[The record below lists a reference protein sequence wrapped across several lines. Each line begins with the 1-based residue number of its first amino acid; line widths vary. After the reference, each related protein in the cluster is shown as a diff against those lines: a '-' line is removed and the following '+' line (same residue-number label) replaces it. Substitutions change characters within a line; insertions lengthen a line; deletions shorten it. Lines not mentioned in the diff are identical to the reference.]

1 MTNDRPLVDLEK
13 ALELL
18 QRETNSLHVV
28 VVGKIKGFLDP
39 EVLRRSLLF
48 VQLRHPL
55 LNSHIV
61 GPLDHLM
68 FKTEGTEKIPLE
80 VILNSEP
87 EYWQTIFVNELNTKL
102 ENKKVLLRANLIK
115 PTEKSTTNYLITRI
129 HHGVIDG
136 ISAVHLYSEILSFCQ
151 KIVSENQIPEFEK
164 LGPPP
169 CLEKI
174 IADYTVENNTESLIS
189 EVEQPID
196 TLPFEKYVPYTESL
210 ISELEQPIDTLPF
223 EKYVPFKQ
231 RTCGLIQKQLNASLT
246 QQLIQRCKSEKVTVQ
261 GAICSAMMLALA
273 KYLEPE
279 DKEFYFSCYDA
290 VDMRRRLN
298 SPIGNEQMT
307 FLVSSLVCFHT
318 VNQKM
323 SFWDLAKQATEEIQ
337 AKLKTPEIY
346 HRILAF
352 GEGVNII
359 ENPEKTIYSVLVSN
373 IGRVKILSNYGQFE
387 LEEIS
392 FGVSNKMFGSTFAV
406 FASTFQD
413 QATFNFVYTQPLVSQ
428 TVIEK
433 LIKDSMEYLVTSCN

>member
-102 ENKKVLLRANLIK
+102 ENKKVLLRATLIK

-189 EVEQPID
+189 E
-196 TLPFEKYVPYTESL
+196 L
-210 ISELEQPIDTLPF
+210 ELPIDTLPF

-261 GAICSAMMLALA
+261 GAICSAMMLTLA

-323 SFWDLAKQATEEIQ
+323 SFWDLAKQSTEEIQ

-387 LEEIS
+387 LEEVS
-392 FGVSNKMFGSTFAV
+392 LGASNKMIGSTFAV
-406 FASTFQD
+406 FASTF
-413 QATFNFVYTQPLVSQ
+413 
-428 TVIEK
+428 
-433 LIKDSMEYLVTSCN
+433 

>member
-102 ENKKVLLRANLIK
+102 ENKKVLLRATLIK

-189 EVEQPID
+189 E
-196 TLPFEKYVPYTESL
+196 L
-210 ISELEQPIDTLPF
+210 ELPIDTLPF

-273 KYLEPE
+273 KHLEPE
-279 DKEFYFSCYDA
+279 DQEFYFSCLDA

-323 SFWDLAKQATEEIQ
+323 SFWDLAKQATEEIK

-359 ENPEKTIYSVLVSN
+359 LENPEKTISSVFVSN
-373 IGRVKILSNYGQFE
+373 IGKVKISSNYGQFE

-392 FGVSNKMFGSTFAV
+392 FGASNKMFGSTFTV
-406 FASTFQD
+406 FVSTFQD

>member
-28 VVGKIKGFLDP
+28 VVGKIKGFLEP
-39 EVLRRSLLF
+39 EVLRRSLLL

-102 ENKKVLLRANLIK
+102 ENKKVLLRATLIK

-189 EVEQPID
+189 E
-196 TLPFEKYVPYTESL
+196 L
-210 ISELEQPIDTLPF
+210 ELPIDTLPF

-273 KYLEPE
+273 KYIEPE

-298 SPIGNEQMT
+298 YPIGNEQMT

-359 ENPEKTIYSVLVSN
+359 LENPEKTISSVFVSN
-373 IGRVKILSNYGQFE
+373 IGKVKISSNYGQFE

-392 FGVSNKMFGSTFAV
+392 FGASNKMFGSTFTV
-406 FASTFQD
+406 FVSTFQD

>member
-102 ENKKVLLRANLIK
+102 ENKKVLLRATLIK

-189 EVEQPID
+189 E
-196 TLPFEKYVPYTESL
+196 L
-210 ISELEQPIDTLPF
+210 ELPIDTLPF

-298 SPIGNEQMT
+298 YPIGNEQMT

-323 SFWDLAKQATEEIQ
+323 SFWDLAKQSTEEIQ

-359 ENPEKTIYSVLVSN
+359 LENPEKTISSVFVSN
-373 IGRVKILSNYGQFE
+373 IGKVKILSNYGQFE

-392 FGVSNKMFGSTFAV
+392 FGASNKMFGSTFTV
-406 FASTFQD
+406 FVSTFQD

>member
-28 VVGKIKGFLDP
+28 VVGKIKGFLEP

-68 FKTEGTEKIPLE
+68 FKTEGTDKIPLE

-102 ENKKVLLRANLIK
+102 ENKKVLLRATLIK

-189 EVEQPID
+189 E
-196 TLPFEKYVPYTESL
+196 L
-210 ISELEQPIDTLPF
+210 ELPIDTLPF

-323 SFWDLAKQATEEIQ
+323 SFWDLAKQSTEEIQ

-359 ENPEKTIYSVLVSN
+359 ENPEKTISSVFVSN
-373 IGRVKILSNYGQFE
+373 IGKVKISSNYGQFE

-392 FGVSNKMFGSTFAV
+392 FGASNKMFGSTFTV
-406 FASTFQD
+406 FVSTFQD

>member
-102 ENKKVLLRANLIK
+102 ENKKVLLRATLIK

-189 EVEQPID
+189 E
-196 TLPFEKYVPYTESL
+196 L
-210 ISELEQPIDTLPF
+210 ELPIDTLPF

-298 SPIGNEQMT
+298 YPIGNEQMT

-359 ENPEKTIYSVLVSN
+359 LENPEKTISSVFVSN
-373 IGRVKILSNYGQFE
+373 IGKVKISSNYGQFE

-392 FGVSNKMFGSTFAV
+392 FGASNKMFGSTFTV
-406 FASTFQD
+406 FVSTFQD

>member
-102 ENKKVLLRANLIK
+102 ENKKVLLRATLIK

-189 EVEQPID
+189 EVD
-196 TLPFEKYVPYTESL
+196 
-210 ISELEQPIDTLPF
+210 QPIDTLPF

-273 KYLEPE
+273 KHLEPE
-279 DKEFYFSCYDA
+279 DQEFYFSCLDA

-359 ENPEKTIYSVLVSN
+359 LENPEKTISSVFVSN
-373 IGRVKILSNYGQFE
+373 IGKVKISSNYGQFE

-392 FGVSNKMFGSTFAV
+392 FGASNKMFGSTFTV
-406 FASTFQD
+406 FVSTFQD

>member
-102 ENKKVLLRANLIK
+102 ENKKVLLRATLIK

-189 EVEQPID
+189 E
-196 TLPFEKYVPYTESL
+196 L
-210 ISELEQPIDTLPF
+210 ELPIDTLPF

-261 GAICSAMMLALA
+261 GAICSAMMLTLA

-359 ENPEKTIYSVLVSN
+359 ENPEKTISSVFVSN
-373 IGRVKILSNYGQFE
+373 IGKVKISSNYGQFE

-392 FGVSNKMFGSTFAV
+392 FGASNKMFGSTFTV
-406 FASTFQD
+406 FVSTFQD

>member
-1 MTNDRPLVDLEK
+1 MTNDRPLVELEK

-102 ENKKVLLRANLIK
+102 ENKKVLLRATLIK

-189 EVEQPID
+189 E
-196 TLPFEKYVPYTESL
+196 L
-210 ISELEQPIDTLPF
+210 ELPIDTLPF

-298 SPIGNEQMT
+298 YPIGNEQMT

-318 VNQKM
+318 VNHKM
-323 SFWDLAKQATEEIQ
+323 LFWDLAKQATEEIK

-359 ENPEKTIYSVLVSN
+359 LENPEKTISSVLVSN
-373 IGRVKILSNYGQFE
+373 IGKVKISSNYGQFE

-392 FGVSNKMFGSTFAV
+392 FGASNKMFGSTFTV
-406 FASTFQD
+406 FVSTFQD

>member
-28 VVGKIKGFLDP
+28 VVGKIKGFLEP

-68 FKTEGTEKIPLE
+68 FKTEGTDKIPLE

-102 ENKKVLLRANLIK
+102 ENKKVLLRATLIK

-189 EVEQPID
+189 E
-196 TLPFEKYVPYTESL
+196 L
-210 ISELEQPIDTLPF
+210 ELPIDTLPF

-246 QQLIQRCKSEKVTVQ
+246 
-261 GAICSAMMLALA
+261 
-273 KYLEPE
+273 
-279 DKEFYFSCYDA
+279 
-290 VDMRRRLN
+290 
-298 SPIGNEQMT
+298 
-307 FLVSSLVCFHT
+307 
-318 VNQKM
+318 
-323 SFWDLAKQATEEIQ
+323 
-337 AKLKTPEIY
+337 
-346 HRILAF
+346 
-352 GEGVNII
+352 
-359 ENPEKTIYSVLVSN
+359 
-373 IGRVKILSNYGQFE
+373 
-387 LEEIS
+387 
-392 FGVSNKMFGSTFAV
+392 
-406 FASTFQD
+406 
-413 QATFNFVYTQPLVSQ
+413 
-428 TVIEK
+428 
-433 LIKDSMEYLVTSCN
+433 

>member
-102 ENKKVLLRANLIK
+102 ENQKVLLRATLIK

-189 EVEQPID
+189 E
-196 TLPFEKYVPYTESL
+196 L
-210 ISELEQPIDTLPF
+210 ELPIDTLPF

-298 SPIGNEQMT
+298 YPIGNEQMT

-359 ENPEKTIYSVLVSN
+359 LENPEKTISSVFVSN
-373 IGRVKILSNYGQFE
+373 IGKVKISSNYGQFE

-392 FGVSNKMFGSTFAV
+392 FGASNKMFGSTFTV
-406 FASTFQD
+406 FVSTFQD

-433 LIKDSMEYLVTSCN
+433 LIKDSMEYLVT

>member
-28 VVGKIKGFLDP
+28 VVGKIKGFLEP

-102 ENKKVLLRANLIK
+102 ENKKVLLRATLIK

-189 EVEQPID
+189 E
-196 TLPFEKYVPYTESL
+196 L
-210 ISELEQPIDTLPF
+210 ELPIDTLPF

-298 SPIGNEQMT
+298 YPIGNEQMT

-359 ENPEKTIYSVLVSN
+359 LENPEKTISSVFVSN
-373 IGRVKILSNYGQFE
+373 IGKVKISSNYGQFE

-392 FGVSNKMFGSTFAV
+392 FGASNKMFGSTFTV
-406 FASTFQD
+406 FVSTFQD

>member
-28 VVGKIKGFLDP
+28 VVGKIKGFLEP

-102 ENKKVLLRANLIK
+102 ENKKVLLRATLIK

-189 EVEQPID
+189 E
-196 TLPFEKYVPYTESL
+196 L
-210 ISELEQPIDTLPF
+210 ELPIDTLPF

-273 KYLEPE
+273 KHLEPE
-279 DKEFYFSCYDA
+279 DQEFYFSCLDA

-359 ENPEKTIYSVLVSN
+359 ENPEKTISSVFVSN
-373 IGRVKILSNYGQFE
+373 IGKVKISSNYGQFE

-392 FGVSNKMFGSTFAV
+392 FGASNKMFGSTFTV
-406 FASTFQD
+406 FVSTFQD

>member
-1 MTNDRPLVDLEK
+1 MTNDRPLVELEK

-102 ENKKVLLRANLIK
+102 ENKKVLLRATLIK

-189 EVEQPID
+189 E
-196 TLPFEKYVPYTESL
+196 L
-210 ISELEQPIDTLPF
+210 ELPIDTLPF

-298 SPIGNEQMT
+298 YPIGNEQMT

-323 SFWDLAKQATEEIQ
+323 LFWDLAKQATEEIK

-359 ENPEKTIYSVLVSN
+359 LENPEKTISSVLVSN
-373 IGRVKILSNYGQFE
+373 IGKVKISSNYGQFE
-387 LEEIS
+387 IEEIS
-392 FGVSNKMFGSTFAV
+392 FGASSKMFGSTFTV
-406 FASTFQD
+406 FVSTFQD

>member
-102 ENKKVLLRANLIK
+102 ENKKVLLRATLIK

-189 EVEQPID
+189 E
-196 TLPFEKYVPYTESL
+196 L
-210 ISELEQPIDTLPF
+210 ELPIDTLPF

-246 QQLIQRCKSEKVTVQ
+246 QQLIQRCKSEKVTFQ

-298 SPIGNEQMT
+298 YPIGNEQMT

-323 SFWDLAKQATEEIQ
+323 SFWDLAKQSTEEIQ

-359 ENPEKTIYSVLVSN
+359 LENPEKTISSVFVSN
-373 IGRVKILSNYGQFE
+373 IGKVKISSNYGQFE
-387 LEEIS
+387 IEEIS
-392 FGVSNKMFGSTFAV
+392 FGASSKMFGSTFTV
-406 FASTFQD
+406 FVSTFQD

>member
-102 ENKKVLLRANLIK
+102 ENKKVLLRATLIK

-189 EVEQPID
+189 ELELPID
-196 TLPFEKYVPYTESL
+196 TLPFEKYVPY
-210 ISELEQPIDTLPF
+210 
-223 EKYVPFKQ
+223 KQ

-246 QQLIQRCKSEKVTVQ
+246 QQLIQHCKSEKVTVQ

-273 KYLEPE
+273 KNLEPE
-279 DKEFYFSCYDA
+279 DKEFYFSCNHA
-290 VDMRRRLN
+290 VDMRKRLN
-298 SPIGNEQMT
+298 YPIGNEQMA
-307 FLVSSLVCFHT
+307 FLVSSLLCFHK

-323 SFWDLAKQATEEIQ
+323 SFWGLARQATEEIK
-337 AKLKTPEIY
+337 AKLKTP
-346 HRILAF
+346 
-352 GEGVNII
+352 
-359 ENPEKTIYSVLVSN
+359 
-373 IGRVKILSNYGQFE
+373 
-387 LEEIS
+387 
-392 FGVSNKMFGSTFAV
+392 
-406 FASTFQD
+406 
-413 QATFNFVYTQPLVSQ
+413 
-428 TVIEK
+428 
-433 LIKDSMEYLVTSCN
+433 

>member
-102 ENKKVLLRANLIK
+102 ENKKVLLRATLIK

-189 EVEQPID
+189 E
-196 TLPFEKYVPYTESL
+196 L
-210 ISELEQPIDTLPF
+210 ELPIDTLPF

-298 SPIGNEQMT
+298 YPIGNEQMT

-359 ENPEKTIYSVLVSN
+359 LENPEKTISSVFVSN
-373 IGRVKILSNYGQFE
+373 IGKVKISSNYGQFE
-387 LEEIS
+387 IEEIS
-392 FGVSNKMFGSTFAV
+392 FGASSKMFGSTFTV
-406 FASTFQD
+406 FVSTFQD

>member
-68 FKTEGTEKIPLE
+68 FKTEGTDKIPLE

-102 ENKKVLLRANLIK
+102 ENKKVLLRATLIK

-196 TLPFEKYVPYTESL
+196 TLPFEKYVP
-210 ISELEQPIDTLPF
+210 
-223 EKYVPFKQ
+223 FKQ

-273 KYLEPE
+273 KHLEPE
-279 DKEFYFSCYDA
+279 DQEFYFSCLDA

-392 FGVSNKMFGSTFAV
+392 FGASNKMFGSTFTV
-406 FASTFQD
+406 FVSTFQD

>member
-102 ENKKVLLRANLIK
+102 ENKKVLLRATLIK

-189 EVEQPID
+189 E
-196 TLPFEKYVPYTESL
+196 L
-210 ISELEQPIDTLPF
+210 ELPIDTLPF

-323 SFWDLAKQATEEIQ
+323 SFWDLAKQSTEEIQ

-387 LEEIS
+387 LEEVS
-392 FGVSNKMFGSTFAV
+392 LGASNKMIGSTFAV
-406 FASTFQD
+406 FASTFQY
-413 QATFNFVYTQPLVSQ
+413 QATFNFAYTQPLVSQ

>member
-68 FKTEGTEKIPLE
+68 FKTEGTDKIPLE

-102 ENKKVLLRANLIK
+102 ENKKVLLRATLIK

-189 EVEQPID
+189 E
-196 TLPFEKYVPYTESL
+196 L
-210 ISELEQPIDTLPF
+210 ELPIDTLPF

-273 KYLEPE
+273 KHLEPE
-279 DKEFYFSCYDA
+279 DQEFYFSCLDA

-323 SFWDLAKQATEEIQ
+323 SFWDLAKQATEEIK

-392 FGVSNKMFGSTFAV
+392 FGASNKMFGSTFSV
-406 FASTFQD
+406 SVSTFQD
-413 QATFNFVYTQPLVSQ
+413 QITFNFIYTQPLVSQ

-433 LIKDSMEYLVTSCN
+433 LIKDSIEYLVTSCN